1 MKISATVENSKHT
14 HKVIVS
20 TNTVPRELHIAPRAE
35 GFGSSV
41 NGGELLFLALG
52 TCYCNDLYREAAKLG
67 IAVHAVEVIVEGEF
81 GGAGE
86 CAKNIRYRAKVKAE
100 ASHEQIEL
108 LMRQTDQV
116 AEVQNTLRQGIQV
129 KLEDLESVA
138 VA

>member
-1 MKISATVENSKHT
+1 M
-14 HKVIVS
+14 
-20 TNTVPRELHIAPRAE
+20 PRELLIAPKAD

-52 TCYCNDLYREAAKLG
+52 TCYCNDIYREAAKLG

-116 AEVQNTLRQGIQV
+116 AEIHNTLRQGIQV
-129 KLEDLESVA
+129 KLEEIEPIA